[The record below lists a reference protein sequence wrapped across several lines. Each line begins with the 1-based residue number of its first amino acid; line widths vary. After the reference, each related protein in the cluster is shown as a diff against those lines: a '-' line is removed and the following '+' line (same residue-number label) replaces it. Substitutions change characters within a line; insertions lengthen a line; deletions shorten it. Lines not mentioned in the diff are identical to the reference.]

1 MPEKVPARIAL
12 QPGAGRPFDDDV
24 EQVLGGDGD
33 SPRLPRR
40 QVGSA
45 PQNLAVTLMADF
57 TIRTRA
63 WLPSA
68 AIVALLTQF
77 DVSVSNA
84 RTAISR
90 LARRGVLETDKQGR
104 NTFYRLSASS
114 KAHLV
119 LAAHHLAG
127 HPAMA
132 ETWDGR
138 WTLAAFS
145 LPKEHSAQRRALRS
159 QLRWQGFA
167 PLYDGLWVHPT
178 PMGAAGA
185 KSLTDIAPGRITVFR
200 GEHCSFTLPLGRVPL
215 DAWDLTGIS
224 RRYREFVAHWQAR
237 LAESDFLRVSD
248 AKALRVRTAVIE
260 QYRLLPLL
268 DPAVPLSHMPPDWPR
283 VSAHDTF
290 AAVYDG
296 LARPA
301 LAHVLHVITDVSGTA
316 PVGIGTHTVAEM
328 YAGLGSPAGHDAT
341 DE

>member
-1 MPEKVPARIAL
+1 MAEKDPARIEL
-12 QPGAGRPFDDDV
+12 RPGAGRPFDDDV
-24 EQVLGGDGD
+24 EQVLGGLGSD

-40 QVGSA
+40 QIGSA
-45 PQNLAVTLMADF
+45 PQNLAVTLLADF

-68 AIVALLTQF
+68 AIVALLTHF
-77 DVSVSNA
+77 EVSTSNA

-90 LARRGVLETDKQGR
+90 LARRGVLESDKQGR

-114 KAHLV
+114 SSHLL

-127 HPAMA
+127 HPMMA
-132 ETWDGR
+132 EMWDGR

-145 LPKEHSAQRRALRS
+145 LPNEHSAQRRALRS

-167 PLYDGLWVHPT
+167 PLYDGLWVHPM
-178 PMGAAGA
+178 PLGAAGVE
-185 KSLTDIAPGRITVFR
+185 SLTDIAPGRITVFR
-200 GEHCSFTLPLGRVPL
+200 GEHRSFPLPLGRSPL
-215 DAWDLTGIS
+215 DAWDLAGIS
-224 RRYREFVAHWQAR
+224 RRYREFVAHWQVHLAQSDGTQLSGPEALHAR
-237 LAESDFLRVSD
+237 I
-248 AKALRVRTAVIE
+248 AVIE

-268 DPAVPLSHMPPDWPR
+268 DPALPVSLMPPDWPR
-283 VSAHDTF
+283 LPAHDTF

-301 LAHVLHVITDVSGTA
+301 LSHVLRVITDVSGAA

-328 YAGLGSPAGHDAT
+328 YAGLGTAETMTPR
-341 DE
+341 